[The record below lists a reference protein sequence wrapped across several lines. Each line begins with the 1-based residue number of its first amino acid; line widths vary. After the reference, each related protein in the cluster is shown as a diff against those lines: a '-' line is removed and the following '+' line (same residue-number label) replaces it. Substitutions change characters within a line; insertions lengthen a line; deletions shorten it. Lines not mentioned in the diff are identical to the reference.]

1 MTTGDSSV
9 YTDEIARAIEKICS
23 PVYIQMFEK
32 VVRKQPYYFTREQH
46 TLLIYYPNEITW
58 YQGEKCHEIIE
69 RIRRTHL
76 QWFIQWL
83 REHNNNHLLYH
94 EWNSVMDD
102 LMLHT
107 INLFFRIDLGNV
119 ITSDETRRKFH
130 QVADTI
136 NDIFSSIIQSNSD
149 TIDSNALPFVQ
160 VLLLILFYFTWDD
173 ELVSHLKNLQLVN
186 LMIELIR
193 TSNNDHEIHLQ
204 AYRILAMIM
213 TEVDLKQLQNLD
225 RITAV
230 FIKFIQDVIDG
241 GVPYEA
247 RLHNSLRSLKG

>member
-1 MTTGDSSV
+1 
-9 YTDEIARAIEKICS
+9 
-23 PVYIQMFEK
+23 
-32 VVRKQPYYFTREQH
+32 
-46 TLLIYYPNEITW
+46 
-58 YQGEKCHEIIE
+58 
-69 RIRRTHL
+69 
-76 QWFIQWL
+76 
-83 REHNNNHLLYH
+83 
-94 EWNSVMDD
+94 
-102 LMLHT
+102 
-107 INLFFRIDLGNV
+107 
-119 ITSDETRRKFH
+119 
-130 QVADTI
+130 VADTI

-149 TIDSNALPFVQ
+149 TIDPNAIPFVQ

-173 ELVSHLKNLQLVN
+173 ELVSHLKNLQLVK

-213 TEVDLKQLQNLD
+213 TEADLKQLKNSD

-241 GVPYEA
+241 GIPYEA